1 MGLKPLHVNL
11 KGSIPPQTTLSR
23 WHQAAGLGR
32 QGVGG
37 DGNQSY
43 THTHTHRHTYAQYT
57 RAHSHTHTRA
67 HTCTHARAHVLAR
80 TCTHACTHVHTYTHT
95 YALSC
100 GLCEAS
106 AVNPPEHPLHTR
118 HCSRCF
124 LSPNSPGSSERR
136 AGDPQEA
143 SWLKVKKQS
152 MAGT

>member
-1 MGLKPLHVNL
+1 MATRATHTRIHTGTHMHNTRV
-11 KGSIPPQTTLSR
+11 
-23 WHQAAGLGR
+23 H
-32 QGVGG
+32 
-37 DGNQSY
+37 
-43 THTHTHRHTYAQYT
+43 THTHTHVHT
-57 RAHSHTHTRA
+57 
-67 HTCTHARAHVLAR
+67 R
-80 TCTHACTHVHTYTHT
+80 TCTCACTHLYTCMHTHVHTYTHT

-106 AVNPPEHPLHTR
+106 AVNPPERPLHTR
-118 HCSRCF
+118 HCSRLF